1 MTRQGLTGLFIQS
14 DSTRAKQQ
22 ELLIQSRV
30 TAELEKLLASSSKS
44 LSSLS
49 ESISQ
54 EPSAPSAT
62 KSGPS
67 LTEKPLVDRI
77 AEKLRGR
84 SSESQSVSE
93 PQANL
98 DRNSVQKEIDGLKK
112 KLDARKTITQLDA
125 DVEKAKE
132 DVVSCLKKND
142 RRPLDCW
149 QEVQNFKTEVGRL
162 EKAFVEKNGR

>member
-1 MTRQGLTGLFIQS
+1 LI
-14 DSTRAKQQ
+14 
-22 ELLIQSRV
+22 IQSRV
-30 TAELEKLLASSSKS
+30 TAELEKLLASSSND

-54 EPSAPSAT
+54 EPSSSSFT

-84 SSESQSVSE
+84 SAESQSPSE
-93 PQANL
+93 PQAKF
-98 DRNSVQKEIDGLKK
+98 DRDSVQKEIDALKR
-112 KLDARKTITQLDA
+112 KLEARKTITKLDA
-125 DVEKAKE
+125 GVEKAKE

-162 EKAFVEKNGR
+162 EKAFVQKNGR